1 MVNTGFKHL
10 LMFFF
15 FKILYTSVSL
25 LLVAH
30 SEQKEDDTSIMH
42 GSDIGILFSSL
53 DTIIFVVAR
62 QVRYFYKIPLQCNWI
77 VVLRGFFSAGLFIA
91 KTKATGIAKLALHH
105 QFFLCLLVV

>member
-1 MVNTGFKHL
+1 MNAGFKHL

-15 FKILYTSVSL
+15 FKILYTCVCL
-25 LLVAH
+25 LLMAR

-42 GSDIGILFSSL
+42 GSDIGILFLSL
-53 DTIIFVVAR
+53 DTIIFVVVR

-77 VVLRGFFSAGLFIA
+77 VVLRGFFFSAGLFIA
-91 KTKATGIAKLALHH
+91 KTKATRIAKLALHH